1 MLCVCRTGPLDVAQG
16 MLKVRP
22 ITVGSYNA
30 MDLEPAHS
38 SWTVPQM
45 NMALSDWD
53 WGRRLLFRATRRA
66 EGLGFPVVA
75 GVHEWLQIDLVRT

>member
-30 MDLEPAHS
+30 MDLETAHS

-45 NMALSDWD
+45 NMALSG